1 MAYVAVDADDRLEEG
16 PEGLEFKSFLGADA
30 RAEQRTQSGAPNL
43 DRGYLT
49 DHTTHKGS
57 SGFWTVDYYQP
68 YFDVD
73 TSTVLKRCYTTLLP
87 TSPSYLTIL
96 TPSADLYGPFW
107 IPTTLILA
115 LFLSSSLAASI
126 SSYLSDPGAA
136 YEYDFG
142 LLSLAA
148 TIVYI
153 YTFAVP
159 ILLWLAL
166 RYFGVGEWG
175 VAEALGVW
183 GYSLFVWIPVSILC
197 VIPISILRW
206 VLVGLAFCLSG
217 YFLVANVYP
226 ILAMADAKATRLLII
241 VVGVL
246 HAVLALTFKVF
257 FFSYYVVHDIGPG
270 ADPIRRFI

>member
-1 MAYVAVDADDRLEEG
+1 MEQTREQSNEHSPGLQILTEVRRKFCRIFSPDAY
-16 PEGLEFKSFLGADA
+16 P
-30 RAEQRTQSGAPNL
+30 
-43 DRGYLT
+43 GYLT

-159 ILLWLAL
+159 VLLWLAL

-183 GYSLFVWIPVSILC
+183 GYSLFVWIPVSVRTRLRCTVFRVTVVLQILC

-226 ILAMADAKATRLLII
+226 ILAM
-241 VVGVL
+241 VW
-246 HAVLALTFKVF
+246 
-257 FFSYYVVHDIGPG
+257 SYPSPDL
-270 ADPIRRFI
+270 DC

>member
-1 MAYVAVDADDRLEEG
+1 MAYVAVDEDDRLEEG

-30 RAEQRTQSGAPNL
+30 RADQRPQSGAP

-49 DHTTHKGS
+49 DHTTRKGP
-57 SGFWTVDYYQP
+57 SGFWTVEYYQP

-87 TSPSYLTIL
+87 TSPSYMTIL

-107 IPTTLILA
+107 VPTTLILA

-136 YEYDFG
+136 YDYDFG
-142 LLSLAA
+142 LLSLAT

-153 YTFAVP
+153 YAFAVP
-159 ILLWLAL
+159 VIG
-166 RYFGVGEWG
+166 GVT
-175 VAEALGVW
+175 EAIGVW

-206 VLVGLAFCLSG
+206 VLVGIAFCLSG
-217 YFLVANVYP
+217 YFLVTNVYP

-241 VVGVL
+241 VVGAL
-246 HAVLALTFKVF
+246 HAGLALSFKVL

-270 ADPIRRFI
+270 ADPVQDFYEV